1 MLNQHISMQ
10 TLLHQMIS
18 FNFRED
24 FLSNTSFFFFC
35 FSLLLLVFYSLLRAN
50 YFLHKKVFL
59 DCLSAAISSLIT
71 VSAELISVLFVFLL
85 LGTSLNS

>member
-24 FLSNTSFFFFC
+24 FLSNTSFFFF
-35 FSLLLLVFYSLLRAN
+35 LLFFAFIGVLQSVESKLLF
-50 YFLHKKVFL
+50 
-59 DCLSAAISSLIT
+59 T
-71 VSAELISVLFVFLL
+71 
-85 LGTSLNS
+85 